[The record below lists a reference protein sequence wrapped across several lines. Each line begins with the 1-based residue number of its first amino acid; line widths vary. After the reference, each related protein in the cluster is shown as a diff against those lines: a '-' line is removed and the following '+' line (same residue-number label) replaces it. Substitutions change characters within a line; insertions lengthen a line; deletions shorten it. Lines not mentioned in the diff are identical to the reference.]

1 MLHSAPTV
9 ISGRTLIHQTVWLPF
24 RCRVPW
30 TKFLSHG
37 FKPLTAF
44 CINIWKHFKTYNYAG
59 YSSLVQPMSGFHR
72 YLRHNLCFCEQQT
85 HATLWGCRGDR
96 IKLSIWVFIDKQPM
110 KAGQG
115 LKWTLATLKLTQKKE
130 NDTHTHK
137 QISTNRKRVKRWG
150 HIKKVYLWTKT
161 DTSV

>member
-1 MLHSAPTV
+1 MLHSAATV

-96 IKLSIWVFIDKQPM
+96 IKLTANEGRPRPEVNIGNAKTNTEERKWHTYTQTNQYKQ
-110 KAGQG
+110 KTCQ
-115 LKWTLATLKLTQKKE
+115 TL
-130 NDTHTHK
+130 
-137 QISTNRKRVKRWG
+137 
-150 HIKKVYLWTKT
+150 
-161 DTSV
+161 